1 MTKSTE
7 VETTRVFLSIENQ
20 NIPTSLITGSYDL
33 SIDTSVEIEKIQKL
47 KSHMTRHL
55 AYYYRCSSYRQNESR
70 YK

>member
-55 AYYYRCSSYRQNESR
+55 AYYYLCSSYRQNESR